1 MSETKGNQVKSG
13 SSSPVST
20 SNLSSGHFNGPIL
33 VTATLFPKHLKR
45 HPQHLPFGASLV
57 VQTVKNLPAMHE
69 TWIPSLGWEDT
80 LEEGMS
86 THSSILPWRV
96 PMDRRTWWAP
106 VHGVAKSQTRLN
118 D

>member
-1 MSETKGNQVKSG
+1 MQHFPGKLAGKESTCKAGDAG
-13 SSSPVST
+13 SIPWLRRSPGEGISYP
-20 SNLSSGHFNGPIL
+20 LHY
-33 VTATLFPKHLKR
+33 
-45 HPQHLPFGASLV
+45 FGASLV

>member
-1 MSETKGNQVKSG
+1 MGDLG
-13 SSSPVST
+13 SIPELRRSPGEGISYP
-20 SNLSSGHFNGPIL
+20 L
-33 VTATLFPKHLKR
+33 
-45 HPQHLPFGASLV
+45 QYFGASLV